1 MQKSSLSLHPVGGS
15 ARDLP
20 TRSPA
25 LPPGLWSEL
34 CGLYLDVSMFS
45 SLKLLQ
51 CSITL
56 LDETGESIGGW
67 LRRAAPAWAPQ
78 LLNKP

>member
-1 MQKSSLSLHPVGGS
+1 MQKFSLSLHPVGGS

-20 TRSPA
+20 TGLQRF
-25 LPPGLWSEL
+25 LWS
-34 CGLYLDVSMFS
+34 CGPGCVAMGGGLYLDVSMFS

-56 LDETGESIGGW
+56 LDTTGESIGW
-67 LRRAAPAWAPQ
+67 
-78 LLNKP
+78 